1 MSFMNFFTVILLLA
15 AMSKGVGVVCAEE
28 FKACYNACYNKS
40 MGIYPLFKK
49 YGIKNDCLYKTSDS
63 ENELLK
69 IKKQLYF
76 NVNVRVLNGDT
87 YAFIKI
93 KNGGVKSVYIWRGSL
108 GSYGDELSKDFLI
121 SLIMKPG
128 WIIKVFR

>member
-15 AMSKGVGVVCAEE
+15 TMSKGVGVVCAEE

-69 IKKQLYF
+69 IKNNF
-76 NVNVRVLNGDT
+76 T
-87 YAFIKI
+87 
-93 KNGGVKSVYIWRGSL
+93 SMST
-108 GSYGDELSKDFLI
+108 
-121 SLIMKPG
+121 
-128 WIIKVFR
+128 